1 MEFSFSR
8 NKSRNKISMEK
19 VMSDLDRFVFKFC
32 RILEENKIKYVIVSG
47 YVAIVFGRSRNT
59 EDIDVLVEKIDFE
72 KFEKLWDILMKKYDC
87 INASSAKTAYF
98 EYLNKKT
105 AVRFSEKGR
114 FIPNFEFKFTKTDID
129 EFTLDNAI
137 ELEVDKDKILISPIE
152 LQIAYKLQLGS
163 DKDIDDAIFLF
174 ELFKSNL
181 DNEELKKWFEY
192 LKIAPEL
199 IKQLKGK
206 IWE

>member
-206 IWE
+206 I

>member
-19 VMSDLDRFVFKFC
+19 VMSDLDRFVFRFC
-32 RILEENKIKYVIVSG
+32 RILEENKIKYVVVSG

-59 EDIDVLVEKIDFE
+59 EDIDILTEKIDFE
-72 KFEKLWDILMKKYDC
+72 KFEKLWDILMKRYDC

-98 EYLNKKT
+98 EYLTKKT
-105 AVRFSEKGR
+105 AVRFSEKGK

-137 ELEVDKDKILISPIE
+137 GLEIDKDKILISPIE
-152 LQIAYKLQLGS
+152 LQIVYKLQLGS

-181 DNEELKKWFEY
+181 DNEELKKWFGY

-206 IWE
+206 I